1 MPLMTVP
8 FSLFIGVVLPPGI
21 GIQLFSSLLPLAAL
35 NSTSLTRDA
44 SYLQL
49 FATKGKFIKLPT
61 SMPTP
66 IAPIVPI
73 SLTAYLT
80 LPIFTP
86 LMTFWLVTGMP
97 IRTLSVIAVPLPPS
111 NFSKPGPT
119 CFRCLLRLRM
129 LPLQVLMPLTTLSIR
144 STVTISLCTL
154 VWITFL

>member
-21 GIQLFSSLLPLAAL
+21 GIRLFSSLLPLAAL
-35 NSTSLTRDA
+35 NSTSPMGNA
-44 SYLQL
+44 SYLL
-49 FATKGKFIKLPT
+49 HFASKGKFTKLPT
-61 SMPTP
+61 SMLIP
-66 IAPIVPI
+66 ITLIMLIFSTVFPN
-73 SLTAYLT
+73 